1 MQKKDTTTKIKALNE
16 LERYVD
22 SLDTGAG
29 SLNQSMVSEDMT
41 QIQSNSDEIQNILT
55 FFLYHFC
62 RIIMNEPDK
71 KVREAAH

>member
-1 MQKKDTTTKIKALNE
+1 MMNITPDVLAVFKKMQKKDTTTKIKALNE

-41 QIQSNSDEIQNILT
+41 QIQSNSDEI
-55 FFLYHFC
+55 
-62 RIIMNEPDK
+62 
-71 KVREAAH
+71 

>member
-1 MQKKDTTTKIKALNE
+1 MMNITPDVLAIFKKMQKKDTTTKIKALNE

-41 QIQSNSDEIQNILT
+41 QIQSNSDEI
-55 FFLYHFC
+55 
-62 RIIMNEPDK
+62 
-71 KVREAAH
+71 